1 MLCPPSRDLSFFVG
15 LAPGTWEL
23 GNDNFVGTGEGLG
36 LNQTNMADKEDLNF
50 EEIHFSPIPSQTNI
64 YGLTKID
71 RNEEGNKIFLA
82 SLSGRVVCLEYPRNS
97 LVPTSREVPFTYI
110 PESAEIVSIDAFN
123 RPEPSKG
130 LVVGISLILL
140 KNSRSHQKQFLNIY
154 SALESKAEFSLD
166 SIAEGCQHLE
176 LDFVPFQLT
185 HAEIFIKGRK
195 EVVFL
200 LCGSDES
207 VHMFCEDRTHQRFEE
222 QPVQNYFPELQN
234 LPSNVLWL
242 EVEAQQNAKRVT
254 VIGCQNGHVK
264 VTLTDL
270 TAGPSIVEEYT
281 LDRDGPISSV
291 KLYSQRS
298 SQIKVNSD
306 DQMIE
311 TTTEESSTDYHLLV
325 CCAIEASVVYTNV
338 ITQGFTNMVTLPD
351 SDDFDCVTCTCIADV
366 DWDGNNEIILGT
378 YGQELLVYKCIS
390 VPDNTLQSSSNVDF
404 QLMWRRSFANPLFAI
419 EYLDLTNDG
428 LKEIA
433 VASLSGLHVLQHNLD
448 KAAAHCLSKLQQ
460 TSLRGP
466 QETESVT

>member
-1 MLCPPSRDLSFFVG
+1 
-15 LAPGTWEL
+15 
-23 GNDNFVGTGEGLG
+23 
-36 LNQTNMADKEDLNF
+36 MADKEDLNF

-71 RNEEGNKIFLA
+71 RNEEGNKLFLA

-97 LVPTSREVPFTYI
+97 FVPTSREVPFTYI

-140 KNSRSHQKQFLNIY
+140 KNSRSQQKQFLNIY

-185 HAEIFIKGRK
+185 HAEVFIKGRK

-200 LCGSDES
+200 LCGSDERI
-207 VHMFCEDRTHQRFEE
+207 HMFCEDRTHQRFEE
-222 QPVQNYFPELQN
+222 QPLKNYFPELQN

-242 EVEAQQNAKRVT
+242 EVEYQQNARRVT
-254 VIGCQNGHVK
+254 VVGCQNGHVK
-264 VTLTDL
+264 VVVTDL
-270 TAGPSIVEEYT
+270 TGGPSILEEYT

-291 KLYSQRS
+291 KLYRQS
-298 SQIKVNSD
+298 SSKNKSISD
-306 DQMIE
+306 AIMIE
-311 TTTEESSTDYHLLV
+311 SEETDTSTDYHLLV

-338 ITQGFTNMVTLPD
+338 ITQGFTNMVTLPE

-366 DWDGNNEIILGT
+366 DWDGNDEILLGT

-390 VPDNTLQSSSNVDF
+390 LDNTLQSSNSVDF
-404 QLMWRRSFANPLFAI
+404 QLVWRRSFANPLFAI

-448 KAAAHCLSKLQQ
+448 KTAEQCLSKLKQ
-460 TSLRGP
+460 TSLQDP
-466 QETESVT
+466 QDTESVT